1 MRFRRIGV
9 LIAISV
15 LVAAAAYM
23 LVYLYR
29 WEWHRALIAGTF
41 LLVVELGIGIA
52 LVLDR
57 IARLEAKLD
66 ARQRDEL
73 TTTRATLRDAE
84 APAREPFA
92 WLSDSTNRMSVFVP
106 LLLGAGVVLS
116 ALAWAVERVARL
128 TARPT
133 LERGLAL
140 RLQPLTVSAG
150 ALSSGDRSPLPST
163 PLESCRG
170 VGRRVA
176 IALVAV
182 LAAALLG
189 AGVDHLGDASQNRP
203 DTLVRDSAG
212 RVVLQVENKAAPGA
226 DVATARNLWG
236 ACSNQ
241 IGTAYRLM
249 GVEQLDG
256 GRVELRVRPAVGKYA
271 ERRLRGCLNDSV
283 VALVRA
289 SVLEVSPR

>member
-1 MRFRRIGV
+1 MSPRRIG
-9 LIAISV
+9 LLLATGV
-15 LVAAAAYM
+15 LVAAAAYT

-29 WEWHRALIAGTF
+29 WEWHRALIAGMF

-73 TTTRATLRDAE
+73 AATRATLREAE

-116 ALAWAVERVARL
+116 ALAWVVERVARL

-140 RLQPLTVSAG
+140 RLQPLTVG
-150 ALSSGDRSPLPST
+150 IGELSTGDRRPLPFSPLG
-163 PLESCRG
+163 SCRG
-170 VGRRVA
+170 TGRRVA
-176 IALVAV
+176 IAIGAV
-182 LAAALLG
+182 VAAALLG
-189 AGVDHLGDASQNRP
+189 AGVDKLGDASQNRP
-203 DTLVRDSAG
+203 DALVRGSAG
-212 RVVLQVENKAAPGA
+212 RVVLQVDNKAAPGA
-226 DVATARNLWG
+226 DVAAARNLWA

-241 IGTAYRLM
+241 IGTAYRLT
-249 GVEQLDG
+249 GVEQLGD

-271 ERRLRGCLNDSV
+271 ERRLRGCMND
-283 VALVRA
+283 ATIPLVRA
-289 SVLEVSPR
+289 SVLEVSAR